1 MKKTNVIILMSLVLI
16 LSILNASC
24 GKSEIKNV
32 IIEKNTINKIDSSI
46 IVNDSIL
53 YQSDFT
59 KPTLKNTLNNSL
71 VIDYYNLMNYSID
84 SQTFTMTRISAGDS
98 NDKIYNASGV
108 LWKNVIPDSVLVVN
122 FNIDVKF
129 ISKDNDYQVDIINP
143 IKNTRTSH
151 YLVNGIN
158 NFDFDFYPTK
168 DTYTNFEISTFG
180 KMPYGGIIPYTII
193 IHNITVKVKKYK

>member
-1 MKKTNVIILMSLVLI
+1 MKKTNVIILISLVLI
-16 LSILNASC
+16 LSILNTSC
-24 GKSEIKNV
+24 GKSEVKD
-32 IIEKNTINKIDSSI
+32 IIVEKNAINKIDSSI

-59 KPTLKNTLNNSL
+59 KRTLKNTLNNSL

-84 SQTFTMTRISAGDS
+84 SQSFTMIRTSSGDT

-108 LWKNVIPDSVLVVN
+108 LWKNIIPDSVLIVN

-129 ISKDNDYQVDIINP
+129 ISNDNDYQVDIINSM
-143 IKNTRTSH
+143 KNTRTSH

-158 NFDFDFYPTK
+158 NFDFNLTK
-168 DTYTNFEISTFG
+168 DSYTNFQISTFG